1 MQLVP
6 LQLPPFTGSR
16 LAVAYGEGVGELVRN
31 PLKSDGRKGVNKVD
45 AGFCALSTHCL
56 LLLLATQPSIKLT
69 GLFRKA
75 LRQRELV

>member
-1 MQLVP
+1 M
-6 LQLPPFTGSR
+6 
-16 LAVAYGEGVGELVRN
+16 AYGEGVGELVRN
-31 PLKSDGRKGVNKVD
+31 PLKSDGRKGVNKVDALVD